1 MTIAKKLIKCAAEAG
16 ADFIK
21 FQTFKAEKLVTEF
34 AEKAK
39 YQKKQTKDSESQYE
53 MIKRLELSKQDHKDL
68 IQYAK
73 KYDIGF
79 LSTPFDNESI
89 DFLEKYDLPF
99 FKIPSGEITNL
110 PYLRHIG
117 SLGRSVIMSTG
128 MSTIEEV
135 RRAIEVLIQNGAKK
149 NKITVLQCNTE
160 YPTPTKHVNLK
171 AMLTLR
177 DELGVEVGYS
187 DHTLGIEIALAA
199 VAMGAKIIEKHLTI
213 DKSLNGPDHSASI
226 EPDELKAMIS
236 AIRNIEE
243 AMGDGLKKPSPS
255 ELKNIDVARKSI
267 VAAKAIN
274 KGECFSE
281 DNITVK
287 RPGNGIS
294 PMEWDKIIGSIST
307 INYKKNDQIT

>member
-1 MTIAKKLIKCAAEAG
+1 M
-16 ADFIK
+16 
-21 FQTFKAEKLVTEF
+21 
-34 AEKAK
+34 
-39 YQKKQTKDSESQYE
+39 
-53 MIKRLELSKQDHKDL
+53 
-68 IQYAK
+68 
-73 KYDIGF
+73 
-79 LSTPFDNESI
+79 
-89 DFLEKYDLPF
+89 
-99 FKIPSGEITNL
+99 